1 MTHPIALSTT
11 DLDELH
17 RRVVE
22 RTLRWRHYTWY
33 WGDAINVDGLLAAES
48 VAPGIAGTLAAQLEA
63 WAETA
68 PDSFDDVLAPGL
80 AIVTLAER
88 GLVGTAAVDR
98 FLASVDRVPTLA
110 CGLPSLEPQRLAFR
124 FGFCIDALYH
134 LPPALAALGAWRGQP
149 ERVAEAVAMM
159 ERGLDVLRCAGGWSQ
174 WYDDTVERN
183 NRIPWSRGVGW
194 ALLGVVD
201 LLVQL
206 DRVPGRHD
214 AAVSS
219 FEATA
224 REMLDRLV
232 QTQQDDGNWAAVL
245 GDELAKP
252 ETSTAAF
259 FVTAAAHPRVRSF
272 WRSPD
277 DVLDRAVGAVV
288 SAVGPDGIVEGVS
301 ADILPSFEIAGYRE
315 FRCEPS
321 PWAQGP
327 VLRALSVLRDG
338 QAR

>member
-1 MTHPIALSTT
+1 MTHPTT
-11 DLDELH
+11 PSAAELDQLH
-17 RRVVE
+17 RRVLD

-33 WGDAINVDGLLAAES
+33 WGDAINVDGLLAAEP
-48 VAPGIAGTLAAQLEA
+48 VAPAIAGTVAAQLDA
-63 WAETA
+63 WARTA

-88 GLVGTAAVDR
+88 GLLDPGAVDR
-98 FLASVDRVPTLA
+98 FLASADRVPTLA

-134 LPPALAALGAWRGQP
+134 LPPALASLGVWRARP

-159 ERGLDVLRCAGGWSQ
+159 ERGLEVLRCEGGWSQ

-183 NRIPWSRGVGW
+183 NQIPWSRGIGW

-206 DRVPGRHD
+206 DRAPDRPD
-214 AAVSS
+214 EAVAS
-219 FEATA
+219 FEASA
-224 REMLDRLV
+224 REMLDRLA
-232 QTQQDDGNWAAVL
+232 QTQEEDGNWAAVL
-245 GDELAKP
+245 GDELAP
-252 ETSTAAF
+252 TETSTAAF
-259 FVTAAAHPRVRSF
+259 FVAAAAHPRVASF
-272 WRSPD
+272 WTAPD
-277 DVLDRAVGAVV
+277 GVLDRAVAAVV
-288 SAVGPDGIVEGVS
+288 SAIGPDGIVEGVS
-301 ADILPSFEIAGYRE
+301 ADILPSFEIGGYRE

-327 VLRALSVLRDG
+327 VLRALAALRHG
-338 QAR
+338 LAT